1 MARPR
6 ARTKE
11 VQLALRESSDEVKVR
26 ADPLLLR
33 EVITNLVNNA
43 IDAVPVNGHVE
54 LKSGRRGNGWPY
66 FSVADDGPGVM
77 DDQRHHLFE
86 PTFPPNAGATGLA
99 LFISYGIVP
108 HPQPT

>member
-66 FSVADDGPGVM
+66 FSVADDGPAGR
-77 DDQRHHLFE
+77 DDQRHHLCE
-86 PTFPPNAGATGLA
+86 PPSTPNELATA
-99 LFISYGIVP
+99 LPFFLSTLIYRHS
-108 HPQPT
+108 